1 VKGKNK
7 NIDVEDLF
15 RNRLENIGI
24 VPEASVKVNLMRKV
38 GRREFIHFNPS
49 RFNIYYLGGVLV
61 AGVSAA
67 IILTSDPSRNEVTRA
82 SLQSIDKVQVADTN
96 NISVPLDRQSMQKSD
111 SMKSVLTKQ
120 GFKKPVTVPKL
131 KSSNKTIEKSLNQNK
146 NENGRIGI
154 VGSFTGKGLFA
165 GGESDMNKLRGKI
178 QLDENMIG
186 ASVKKGCTPLK
197 VRFINKSATH
207 DSCRWSFG
215 DGGYSNKNSPEWIFD
230 TAGEYNVELSV
241 FGSDGSLI
249 TSSTVITV
257 HPRPLARFE
266 ISQALAGQPDNEIRF
281 INYST
286 NAARFRWD
294 FGDGNSSDLF
304 EPKHIYSKP
313 GNTNVKLVATS
324 EYGCSDSLIV
334 LNASAGSIYY
344 ISFPNAFIPNPEG
357 PTGGYYST
365 KSDENAQVFHPVHS
379 GVSDYQLRIFTK
391 LGILI
396 FESNDIHVGWDG
408 YFKGQLSEPGV
419 YIWKVRGSYLNGDT
433 FIKMGDITLL
443 KNR

>member
-1 VKGKNK
+1 MKGKNQ

-15 RNRLENIGI
+15 RNKLENTEI
-24 VPEASVKVNLMRKV
+24 VPEVSVRVNLMRKV

-67 IILTSDPSRNEVTRA
+67 IILSSNPSKDEVISPA
-82 SLQSIDKVQVADTN
+82 LQSIDKVMVADTN
-96 NISVPLDRQSMQKSD
+96 NISVPLEMQSMQKSD
-111 SMKSVLTKQ
+111 SLKSVRTKQ
-120 GFKKPVTVPKL
+120 GSKKAVTPSKL
-131 KSSNKTIEKSLNQNK
+131 KSSNKAIEKNLIQNK
-146 NENGRIGI
+146 SGNGRIG
-154 VGSFTGKGLFA
+154 VVDSFTGKGLYA
-165 GGESDMNKLRGKI
+165 GGDSDKNKLRVKL

-186 ASVKKGCTPLK
+186 ASVKEGCTPLK
-197 VRFINKSATH
+197 VRFKNKSASN

-230 TAGEYNVELSV
+230 ASGEFKVELSV

-266 ISQALAGQPDNEIRF
+266 ISQVETGQPENEIRF

-294 FGDGNSSDLF
+294 FGDGNSSELF
-304 EPKHIYSKP
+304 EPKYKYAKS
-313 GNTNVKLVATS
+313 GNYNVMLVASS

-334 LNASAGSIYY
+334 LNAFTGSMYY

-357 PTGGYYST
+357 PTGGYYSP
-365 KSDENAQVFHPVHS
+365 KSDENAQVFHPVFS

-443 KNR
+443 KNW